1 MIEGITNAGDL
12 PVLERIM
19 QFTARRQTLISSNI
33 ANISTPGYQPVDV
46 SMEGFQEQLGE
57 AIDARRSRG
66 GRGPLAIGDS
76 ADVEIHSNGMQLH
89 PEPVGENLLFQ
100 DGNDRNLE
108 RIMQD
113 LVSNFLTYRT
123 ASELIRNR
131 FDILETAIRERI

>member
-33 ANISTPGYQPVDV
+33 ANISTPGYQSVDV
-46 SMEGFQEQLGE
+46 SMEDFQEQLGE
-57 AIDARRSRG
+57 AIDTRRRQG
-66 GRGPLAIGDS
+66 GSGPLKMADS
-76 ADVEIHSNGMQLH
+76 AGVELRPDGMVLH
-89 PEPVGENLLFQ
+89 PEPTGENLLFH

-131 FDILETAIRERI
+131 FDILETAIRERV